1 MPAEKQLCS
10 LYGGEVLIDFYP
22 ESHRY
27 KLHGERTYLI
37 SATAVTG
44 IIDKS
49 RFLIPWAVNLAG
61 AHLKQFIENAST
73 DRFAAEELLPVIEE
87 ALKQHTLKK
96 EEAASIGDLIHAW
109 AESFA
114 LVQLENGEA
123 PEIADDLDER
133 VLKGIS
139 AFLDWYNTH
148 QVKFVCA
155 ENIVYSKAHGFVGK
169 IDAVAE
175 VDGKKMLIDYK
186 SAKYIYNEHL
196 YQVAGYR
203 LAYEEE
209 HGKLDGAVILH
220 FNKETGELATK
231 EIASEDYEK
240 DTKTFLA
247 CLTVK
252 QREKELTKYNA

>member
-1 MPAEKQLCS
+1 MAEKQTHS
-10 LYGGEVLIDFYP
+10 LYGGKVVIDFYP

-27 KLHGERTYLI
+27 KLAGERTYLI

-61 AHLKQFIENAST
+61 AHLKQYIETASAQQFT
-73 DRFAAEELLPVIEE
+73 AEELLPVIDE
-87 ALKQHTLKK
+87 ALKQHTIRK

-114 LVQLENGEA
+114 LVQLENGES
-123 PEIADDLDER
+123 PNIADDLDDR
-133 VLKGIS
+133 VINGIN
-139 AFLDWYNTH
+139 AFLDWYNAH
-148 QVKFVCA
+148 DVKFICA
-155 ENIVYSKAHGFVGK
+155 EKLVYSSAHGFVGK

-175 VDGKKMLIDYK
+175 VDGRKMLIDYK
-186 SAKYIYNEHL
+186 SGKAIYNDHL

-209 HGKLDGAVILH
+209 HGPLSGAVILH
-220 FNKETGELATK
+220 FNKETGGLETK
-231 EIASEDYEK
+231 EIASEEYEK
-240 DTKTFLA
+240 DADTFLA
-247 CLTVK
+247 CYAVK
-252 QREKELTKYNA
+252 KREKELYKYNA

>member
-1 MPAEKQLCS
+1 MAEKQTCR

-27 KLHGERTYLI
+27 KLNGERSYLI
-37 SATAVTG
+37 SCTAVTG

-61 AHLKQFIENAST
+61 AHLKQYIENASVNQFT
-73 DRFAAEELLPVIEE
+73 AEELLPVIDE
-87 ALKQHTLKK
+87 ALKQHTVKK

-114 LVQLENGEA
+114 KAKLEDTEV
-123 PEIADDLDER
+123 PDVSEDLDER
-133 VLKGIS
+133 VLNGIN
-139 AFLDWYNTH
+139 AFLDWYNAH
-148 QVKFVCA
+148 SVKFVCA
-155 ENIVYSKAHGFVGK
+155 EQMVYSRLHGFVGK

-175 VDGKKMLIDYK
+175 VDGLKMLIDYK
-186 SAKYIYNEHL
+186 SGKYIYNEHL

-220 FNKETGELATK
+220 FNKETGQLETK
-231 EIASEDYEK
+231 EIGWEDYEK
-240 DTKTFLA
+240 DAATFLA
-247 CLTVK
+247 CLAVK

>member
-1 MPAEKQLCS
+1 MAEKQACS
-10 LYGGEVLIDFYP
+10 LYGGEVLIDFFP

-27 KLHGERTYLI
+27 KLSGERTYLI

-61 AHLKQFIENAST
+61 THLKQYIENAT
-73 DRFAAEELLPVIEE
+73 VNQFTAEELLPVIEE
-87 ALKQHTLKK
+87 ALKQHTVKK

-114 LVQLENGEA
+114 QVQLKGEEM
-123 PEIADDLDER
+123 PDIADDLDER
-133 VLKGIS
+133 VINGIS
-139 AFLDWYNTH
+139 AFLDWYNAH
-148 QVKFVCA
+148 HVKFACA
-155 ENIVYSKAHGFVGK
+155 EQVVYSRRHGFVGK

-175 VDGKKMLIDYK
+175 VDGRKMLIDYK
-186 SAKYIYNEHL
+186 SGKYIYNEHL

-220 FNKETGELATK
+220 FNKETGQLETK
-231 EIASEDYEK
+231 EIGEEDYEK
-240 DTKTFLA
+240 DAATFLA
-247 CLTVK
+247 CLAVK